1 MGKRNKHKQT
11 GGNQGA
17 QAVPESGVKGSRLS
31 KIMLVIGILLI
42 AGGGILF
49 FAQPVSKTGAVE
61 MVVYKS
67 PTCNCCGKW
76 VAHMRDAGFKVTTKN
91 IDDLDGIKSFYGI
104 APALRSCHTAVVEGY
119 LVEGHVPAADIKRL
133 LQERPAVAGLAV
145 PGMPMGSP
153 GMEGE
158 HQDPYNVLT
167 FDKDGRTSIYASY

>member
-1 MGKRNKHKQT
+1 MDKRNKHRHT
-11 GGNQGA
+11 GGDQGA
-17 QAVPESGVKGSRLS
+17 QAGPNEGAKGSRL
-31 KIMLVIGILLI
+31 KRIMLVIGILL
-42 AGGGILF
+42 AGGGVLF
-49 FAQPVSKTGAVE
+49 FAQPASKTKAVE

-76 VAHMRDAGFKVTTKN
+76 VAHMRDAGFKVTTRDS
-91 IDDLDGIKSFYGI
+91 DDLDGIKSKFGI

-119 LVEGHVPAADIKRL
+119 VVEGHVPAADIKRL

-158 HQDPYNVLT
+158 YKDPYNVLT